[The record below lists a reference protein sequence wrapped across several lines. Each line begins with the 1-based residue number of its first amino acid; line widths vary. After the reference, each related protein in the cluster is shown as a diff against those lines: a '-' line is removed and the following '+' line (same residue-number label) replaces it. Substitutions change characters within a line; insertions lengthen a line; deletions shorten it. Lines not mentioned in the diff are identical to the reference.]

1 MFERHVSLTI
11 PQTAAQ
17 MEGLAHQEEGERRK
31 LLQENLVADHE
42 ADANQFAS
50 PDFMRLVRE
59 NELTADDQKVVS
71 TMLQRV
77 CRLCTR

>member
-1 MFERHVSLTI
+1 VFKRHVSLTI
-11 PQTAAQ
+11 FQTAAQ
-17 MEGLAHQEEGERRK
+17 MEGLAHQEEGERRR
-31 LLQENLVADHE
+31 LLQENLIADHE

-50 PDFMRLVRE
+50 PDFMRLVKE

-77 CRLCTR
+77 C